1 MEGLMFTGL
10 VEEIGRVSR
19 CDSVSSLRLL
29 IQADRVLE
37 GTKIRDSIL
46 VNGVCLTV
54 VGRKGSSFTVEVIS
68 QTISKTNLRDLRV
81 GDRVNLERSL
91 SLASRLGGHLV
102 TGDID
107 GLGRIEQIR
116 QEPDERRVWI
126 RPPLHLMKYIVSQG
140 RVTLEGVSLTVA
152 EQREDIF
159 AVCLIPFTLNNTT
172 IKEKREGGLLN
183 LEIDLI
189 ARYVEGLLTGENISS
204 GKINEQFL
212 RKAGF

>member
-1 MEGLMFTGL
+1 
-10 VEEIGRVSR
+10 
-19 CDSVSSLRLL
+19 
-29 IQADRVLE
+29 
-37 GTKIRDSIL
+37 
-46 VNGVCLTV
+46 
-54 VGRKGSSFTVEVIS
+54 VEVIS

-107 GLGRIEQIR
+107 GLGRIERIR
-116 QEPDERRVWI
+116 QEPDEWRVWI

-172 IKEKREGGLLN
+172 IKEKREGDSLN

>member
-1 MEGLMFTGL
+1 MFTGL

-19 CDSVSSLRLL
+19 CDSVSPLRLL
-29 IQADRVLE
+29 IQADRVIE

-116 QEPDERRVWI
+116 QEPDEWRVWI